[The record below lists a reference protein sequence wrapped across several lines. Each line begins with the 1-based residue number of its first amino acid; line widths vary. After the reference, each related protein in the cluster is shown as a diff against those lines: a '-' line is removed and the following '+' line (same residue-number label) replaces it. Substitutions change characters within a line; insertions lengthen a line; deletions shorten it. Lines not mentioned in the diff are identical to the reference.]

1 MVNSLWPGGG
11 ERPASGL
18 SFCAA
23 AWAGLASALR
33 AAARTGCRGQATR
46 AQDGCTVLSAGGL
59 PAGRIYASLA
69 RSRVRGSGLGGA
81 SMLRLLQAG
90 KSAGSASENGEK
102 LRLDENHEGLGQ
114 HPVIRH

>member
-69 RSRVRGSGLGGA
+69 RSRVRGSGLGAA
-81 SMLRLLQAG
+81 SMLRLLQARN
-90 KSAGSASENGEK
+90 SAAAAFENGGI
-102 LRLDENHEGLGQ
+102 LTLHDDHLGL
-114 HPVIRH
+114 